1 MALVIGNRPAIPHSL
16 LAPGATLG
24 SAIVNQFAEASP
36 GLGTSAVIGL
46 AGILLLLTILVNV
59 AGTASRPQTRRP
71 APARCQG
78 RGRMRTLRPAGAP
91 DGALPDMGVA
101 AVARRRVVV
110 RDCARR
116 SIRRRRMT
124 GRAMQVICL
133 IVVLIGVAPLIALV
147 VATVSK
153 GAGALSI
160 GFLLHAPT
168 PEGVPGGGISTAIVG
183 SGEIV
188 AYAVALA
195 VPLGLFVALFLFE
208 RPGPHRLVDP
218 LQRRR
223 HVRRALDHHRHLRLC
238 GLCRAVPPF
247 LELGGRLRTRGP
259 DAAHHGPGQRGGD
272 ANRFRRPVGGG
283 DLAGARRLRVARS
296 VVLRGALPGV
306 VTGNLL
312 ALARGV
318 GETAPLLFTVAS
330 PTFAMTLLIFNDATQ
345 PFPDAQQT
353 AWGTALVLLALVLIL
368 SVTAR
373 TVAWTLNRKTR

>member
-1 MALVIGNRPAIPHSL
+1 
-16 LAPGATLG
+16 
-24 SAIVNQFAEASP
+24 
-36 GLGTSAVIGL
+36 
-46 AGILLLLTILVNV
+46 
-59 AGTASRPQTRRP
+59 
-71 APARCQG
+71 
-78 RGRMRTLRPAGAP
+78 
-91 DGALPDMGVA
+91 MGVA

-110 RDCARR
+110 RDCARH

-133 IVVLIGVAPLIALV
+133 IAVLIGVTPLVALV
-147 VATVSK
+147 IATVSK

-168 PEGVPGGGISTAIVG
+168 PEGGGISTAIVG

-195 VPLGLFVALFLFE
+195 VPLGLFIALFLFE
-208 RPGPHRLVDP
+208 RAGAIASSIRFSADVMSGVPSIIIGIFAYAVYVERFHHFSNVAAGFALGVLMLPIMVRANEEAMRTVSVD
-218 LQRRR
+218 LWE
-223 HVRRALDHHRHLRLC
+223 AGISL
-238 GLCRAVPPF
+238 
-247 LELGGRLRTRGP
+247 
-259 DAAHHGPGQRGGD
+259 
-272 ANRFRRPVGGG
+272 
-283 DLAGARRLRVARS
+283 GARRSRVARS

-353 AWGTALVLLALVLIL
+353 AWGTALVLLTLVLIL

-373 TVAWTLNRKTR
+373 TIAWTLNRKTR

>member
-1 MALVIGNRPAIPHSL
+1 
-16 LAPGATLG
+16 
-24 SAIVNQFAEASP
+24 
-36 GLGTSAVIGL
+36 
-46 AGILLLLTILVNV
+46 
-59 AGTASRPQTRRP
+59 
-71 APARCQG
+71 
-78 RGRMRTLRPAGAP
+78 
-91 DGALPDMGVA
+91 MGVA

-110 RDCARR
+110 RDCARH

-133 IVVLIGVAPLIALV
+133 IAVLIGVTPLVALV
-147 VATVSK
+147 IATVSK

-195 VPLGLFVALFLFE
+195 VPLGLFIALFLFE
-208 RPGPHRLVDP
+208 RAGAIASSIRFSADVMSGVPSIIIGIFAYAVYVERFHHFSNVAAGFALGVLMLPIMVRANEEAMRTVSVD
-218 LQRRR
+218 LWE
-223 HVRRALDHHRHLRLC
+223 AGISL
-238 GLCRAVPPF
+238 
-247 LELGGRLRTRGP
+247 
-259 DAAHHGPGQRGGD
+259 
-272 ANRFRRPVGGG
+272 
-283 DLAGARRLRVARS
+283 GARRSRVARS

-353 AWGTALVLLALVLIL
+353 AWGTALVLLTLVLIL

-373 TVAWTLNRKTR
+373 TIAWTLNRKTR

>member
-1 MALVIGNRPAIPHSL
+1 MSTLPPGQVALHGAMADMGR
-16 LAPGATLG
+16 
-24 SAIVNQFAEASP
+24 AEA
-36 GLGTSAVIGL
+36 
-46 AGILLLLTILVNV
+46 
-59 AGTASRPQTRRP
+59 
-71 APARCQG
+71 ARW
-78 RGRMRTLRPAGAP
+78 RL
-91 DGALPDMGVA
+91 
-101 AVARRRVVV
+101 VV
-110 RDCARR
+110 RDSARR
-116 SIRRRRMT
+116 SIRRRRLA

-133 IVVLIGVAPLIALV
+133 FAVPVGVAPLVALV
-147 VATVSK
+147 IATVSK
-153 GAGALSI
+153 GVGALSI

-208 RPGPHRLVDP
+208 RPGPIASAVRFSADVMSGVPSIIIGIFAYAIYVERFHHFSNVAAGFALGVLMLPIMVRANEEAMRTVSVD
-218 LQRRR
+218 LWE
-223 HVRRALDHHRHLRLC
+223 AGISL
-238 GLCRAVPPF
+238 
-247 LELGGRLRTRGP
+247 
-259 DAAHHGPGQRGGD
+259 
-272 ANRFRRPVGGG
+272 
-283 DLAGARRLRVARS
+283 GARRSRVARS

-353 AWGTALVLLALVLIL
+353 AWATAAVLLALVLIL

-373 TVAWTLNRKTR
+373 TVAWTLDRKTR

>member
-1 MALVIGNRPAIPHSL
+1 
-16 LAPGATLG
+16 
-24 SAIVNQFAEASP
+24 
-36 GLGTSAVIGL
+36 
-46 AGILLLLTILVNV
+46 
-59 AGTASRPQTRRP
+59 
-71 APARCQG
+71 
-78 RGRMRTLRPAGAP
+78 MRTLRSAGVP
-91 DGALPDMGVA
+91 DGAIPDMGVA

-110 RDCARR
+110 RDCARH

-133 IVVLIGVAPLIALV
+133 IAVLIGVTPLVALV
-147 VATVSK
+147 IATVSK

-195 VPLGLFVALFLFE
+195 VPLGLFIALFLFE
-208 RPGPHRLVDP
+208 RAGAIASSIRFSADVMSGVPSIIIGIFAYAVYVERFHHFSNVAAGFALGVLMLPIMVRANEEAMRTVSVD
-218 LQRRR
+218 LWE
-223 HVRRALDHHRHLRLC
+223 AGISL
-238 GLCRAVPPF
+238 
-247 LELGGRLRTRGP
+247 
-259 DAAHHGPGQRGGD
+259 
-272 ANRFRRPVGGG
+272 
-283 DLAGARRLRVARS
+283 GARRSRVARS

-353 AWGTALVLLALVLIL
+353 AWGTALVLLTLVLIL

-373 TVAWTLNRKTR
+373 TIAWTLNRKTR

>member
-1 MALVIGNRPAIPHSL
+1 
-16 LAPGATLG
+16 
-24 SAIVNQFAEASP
+24 
-36 GLGTSAVIGL
+36 
-46 AGILLLLTILVNV
+46 
-59 AGTASRPQTRRP
+59 
-71 APARCQG
+71 
-78 RGRMRTLRPAGAP
+78 
-91 DGALPDMGVA
+91 MGVE
-101 AVARRRVVV
+101 AVGHRRVVV

-116 SIRRRRMT
+116 SIRRRRMA

-133 IVVLIGVAPLIALV
+133 TTVLIGVTPLVALV
-147 VATVSK
+147 IATVSK
-153 GAGALSI
+153 GVGALSI
-160 GFLLHAPT
+160 GFLVHAPT

-195 VPLGLFVALFLFE
+195 VPLGLFIALFLFE
-208 RPGPHRLVDP
+208 RTGAIASLIRFSADVMSGVPSIIIGIFAYAVYVERFHHFSNVAAGFALGVLMLPIMVRANEEAMRTVSVD
-218 LQRRR
+218 LWE
-223 HVRRALDHHRHLRLC
+223 AGISL
-238 GLCRAVPPF
+238 
-247 LELGGRLRTRGP
+247 
-259 DAAHHGPGQRGGD
+259 
-272 ANRFRRPVGGG
+272 
-283 DLAGARRLRVARS
+283 GARRSRVARS

-306 VTGNLL
+306 VNGNLL

-373 TVAWTLNRKTR
+373 TIAWTLNRKTR

>member
-1 MALVIGNRPAIPHSL
+1 
-16 LAPGATLG
+16 
-24 SAIVNQFAEASP
+24 
-36 GLGTSAVIGL
+36 
-46 AGILLLLTILVNV
+46 
-59 AGTASRPQTRRP
+59 
-71 APARCQG
+71 
-78 RGRMRTLRPAGAP
+78 MRTLWSAEGAV
-91 DGALPDMGVA
+91 GAIPDMGVA
-101 AVARRRVVV
+101 AVARRRVAV
-110 RDCARR
+110 RDCARL
-116 SIRRRRMT
+116 SIRRRRLT

-133 IVVLIGVAPLIALV
+133 ITVLIGLTPLVALV
-147 VATVSK
+147 IATVSK
-153 GAGALSI
+153 GVGALSI
-160 GFLLHAPT
+160 GFLVHAPT

-208 RPGPHRLVDP
+208 RAGPIASSIRFSADVMSGVPSIIIGIFAYAVYVERFHHFSDVAAGFALGVLMLPIMVRANEEAMRTVSVD
-218 LQRRR
+218 LWE
-223 HVRRALDHHRHLRLC
+223 AGISL
-238 GLCRAVPPF
+238 
-247 LELGGRLRTRGP
+247 
-259 DAAHHGPGQRGGD
+259 
-272 ANRFRRPVGGG
+272 
-283 DLAGARRLRVARS
+283 GARRSRVARS

-373 TVAWTLNRKTR
+373 TIAWTLNRKTR

>member
-1 MALVIGNRPAIPHSL
+1 
-16 LAPGATLG
+16 
-24 SAIVNQFAEASP
+24 
-36 GLGTSAVIGL
+36 
-46 AGILLLLTILVNV
+46 
-59 AGTASRPQTRRP
+59 
-71 APARCQG
+71 
-78 RGRMRTLRPAGAP
+78 MRTLRSAGVP
-91 DGALPDMGVA
+91 DSAIPDMGVA

-110 RDCARR
+110 RDCARH

-133 IVVLIGVAPLIALV
+133 IAVLIGVTPLVALV
-147 VATVSK
+147 IATVSK

-195 VPLGLFVALFLFE
+195 VPLGLFIALFLFE
-208 RPGPHRLVDP
+208 RAGAIASSIRFSADVMSGVPSIIIGIFAYAVYVERFHHFSNVAAGFALGVLMLPIMVRANEEAMRTVSVD
-218 LQRRR
+218 LWE
-223 HVRRALDHHRHLRLC
+223 AGISL
-238 GLCRAVPPF
+238 
-247 LELGGRLRTRGP
+247 
-259 DAAHHGPGQRGGD
+259 
-272 ANRFRRPVGGG
+272 
-283 DLAGARRLRVARS
+283 GARRSRVARS

-353 AWGTALVLLALVLIL
+353 AWGTALVLLTLVLIL

-373 TVAWTLNRKTR
+373 TIAWTLNRKTR

>member
-1 MALVIGNRPAIPHSL
+1 MS
-16 LAPGATLG
+16 
-24 SAIVNQFAEASP
+24 
-36 GLGTSAVIGL
+36 
-46 AGILLLLTILVNV
+46 
-59 AGTASRPQTRRP
+59 TRRP
-71 APARCQG
+71 AGVPE
-78 RGRMRTLRPAGAP
+78 GAI
-91 DGALPDMGVA
+91 PDMGVA

-133 IVVLIGVAPLIALV
+133 IAVLIGVTPLVALV
-147 VATVSK
+147 IATVSK

-208 RPGPHRLVDP
+208 RAGAIASSIRFSADVMAGVPSIIVGIFAYAVYVERFHHFSNVAAGFALGVLMLPIMVRANEEAMRTVSVD
-218 LQRRR
+218 LWE
-223 HVRRALDHHRHLRLC
+223 AGISL
-238 GLCRAVPPF
+238 
-247 LELGGRLRTRGP
+247 
-259 DAAHHGPGQRGGD
+259 
-272 ANRFRRPVGGG
+272 
-283 DLAGARRLRVARS
+283 GARRSRVARS

-373 TVAWTLNRKTR
+373 TIAWTLNRKTR